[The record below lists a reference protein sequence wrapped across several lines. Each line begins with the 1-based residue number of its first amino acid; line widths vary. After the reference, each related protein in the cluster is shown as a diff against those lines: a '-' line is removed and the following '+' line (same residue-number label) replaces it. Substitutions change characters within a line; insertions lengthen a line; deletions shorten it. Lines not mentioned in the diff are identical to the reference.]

1 MAVPSSPSSITM
13 KGLHNEMTSNNY
25 PSATNP
31 PGAVTMKDLA
41 ESGNSGGSATSYA
54 AINTNAPSR
63 PDTNTP
69 HAIGEWYGYDHD
81 FNASVIQPPSNLS
94 YTATSTTQICF
105 CFTEANFS
113 TGVCVFFGSFGSLS
127 GQSFQPDGQS
137 VITVDGSGD
146 SGWMAG
152 PPTNDNHAQGIISL
166 SANDCLQIFY
176 KSCANNNPFGTGNQ
190 TSAASACI
198 TGYTQPGIPGSLSTT
213 SITTSGMTIGWS
225 APTGGVNST
234 NGYRYYHG
242 TGTTAT
248 NNTANDT
255 GNTSIAISGLA
266 QNTRYYW
273 TVKAKGDGGDFGTA
287 ASQESPYTLPGVPT
301 GLAAGSVTST
311 GMTISWTAPSPGG
324 ADGYRLYF
332 GNKSPASSN
341 TAYVQSGTSKSFTSL
356 TAGTTYYFAVQASNP
371 DGSYG
376 ALTST
381 VSQATSAGTT
391 IQLRTIASN
400 RTLTTVSS
408 GGTQSHSANV
418 ASGNSLTDLAD
429 MSDPNGHV
437 QINISNGSG
446 DTTATNGSMASQPP
460 VNHKLTT
467 SSDPDNVTG
476 TGYQPLTTTLN
487 GGTSS
492 QLYYNMRVK
501 NPTVTQAYGG
511 TTTFTNNSVSV
522 TRTFTF
528 NITVSLSD
536 IRLKENIKLIGHSDS
551 KIPIYE
557 FNFKRDSKKIKWTG
571 AMAQDLL
578 EMGRED
584 AVYISEHGEDK
595 GYYGVY
601 YDKIDVDL
609 LSENLISEKVM

>member
-25 PSATNP
+25 PSETNP

-54 AINTNAPSR
+54 AINTNSPSR
-63 PDTNTP
+63 PDTDTP

-81 FNASVIQPPSNLS
+81 FNASVIQPPSNLT

-105 CFTEANFS
+105 CFTEANL
-113 TGVCVFFGSFGSLS
+113 TEGVCVFFGSFGALS
-127 GQSFQPDGQS
+127 GQTFSPDGQS

-152 PPTNDNHAQGIISL
+152 PPTNDNHTQGIISL
-166 SANDCLQIFY
+166 SANECLQIFY
-176 KSCANNNPFGTGNQ
+176 KSCAGNPFGTGAQ

-198 TGYTQPGIPGSLSTT
+198 TGYTQPGIPSSLSTT
-213 SITTSGMTIGWS
+213 SITTSGMTIGWT

-255 GNTSIAISGLA
+255 GNTSVAMSGLA
-266 QNTRYYW
+266 PNTRYYW
-273 TVKAKGDGGDFGTA
+273 TVKAKGDGGDFGA
-287 ASQESPYTLPGVPT
+287 AATQESPYTLPGVPT
-301 GLAAGSVTST
+301 GLAASSVTST
-311 GMTISWTAPSPGG
+311 GMTISWTAPSGG

-332 GNKSPASSN
+332 GTNSTVTNN
-341 TAYVQSGTSKSFTSL
+341 TAYTQSGTSKSFTGLSSS
-356 TAGTTYYFAVQASNP
+356 TTYYFAVQADNP
-371 DGSYG
+371 DGAYG
-376 ALTST
+376 DLTST
-381 VSQATSAGTT
+381 ESQATSAGTT
-391 IQLRTIASN
+391 LQLA
-400 RTLTTVSS
+400 VGGKS
-408 GGTQSHSANV
+408 GFTGVPSGQTQSGAATYGSSTNI
-418 ASGNSLTDLAD
+418 TDLPD
-429 MSDPNGHV
+429 IGGLNKLT
-437 QINISNGSG
+437 ISNGSG
-446 DTTATNGSMASQPP
+446 DTVISTSGMESEMQ
-460 VNHKLTT
+460 HKINT
-467 SSDPDNVTG
+467 SSNPDTG
-476 TGYQPLTTTLN
+476 TYTAATGNLN
-487 GGTSS
+487 GGTTAVW
-492 QLYYNMRVK
+492 YYNIRVR
-501 NPTVTQAYGG
+501 NASTTAIYGG

-522 TRTFTF
+522 TRTYAF
-528 NITVSLSD
+528 SLTIMSSD

-557 FNFKRDSKKIKWTG
+557 FNFKKDPKKIKWTG
-571 AMAQDLL
+571 TMAQDLL

-584 AVYISEHGEDK
+584 AVITHKDGEWK
-595 GYYGVY
+595 GYYGVD

-609 LSENLISEKVM
+609 LSENLISEEII

>member
-1 MAVPSSPSSITM
+1 MAVPDSPSSITM

-41 ESGNSGGSATSYA
+41 ESGNSGGSAVSYA
-54 AINTNAPSR
+54 AINTNSPSR
-63 PDTNTP
+63 PDTDTP

-105 CFTEANFS
+105 CFTEANL
-113 TGVCVFFGSFGSLS
+113 TEGVCVFFGNFGSLS
-127 GQSFQPDGQS
+127 GQNFSPDGQS
-137 VITVDGSGD
+137 VISVDGSGD

-152 PPTNDNHAQGIISL
+152 PPTNDNHSQGIISL
-166 SANDCLQIFY
+166 GANECLQIFY
-176 KSCANNNPFGTGNQ
+176 KSCAGNPFGTGAQ
-190 TSAASACI
+190 TSAKSACI

-225 APTGGVNST
+225 VPTGGVNSS

-242 TGTTAT
+242 TNTTAT

-301 GLAAGSVTST
+301 GLTASSVTSA

-332 GNKSPASSN
+332 GTNSTATNN
-341 TAYVQSGTSKSFTSL
+341 TAYVQSATSKVFTGLSS
-356 TAGTTYYFAVQASNP
+356 GVTYYFAVQASNP
-371 DGSYG
+371 DGAYG
-376 ALTST
+376 DLTST
-381 VSQATSAGTT
+381 GNQATSAATT
-391 IQLRTIASN
+391 LQLAVGGKTGFSN
-400 RTLTTVSS
+400 VSS
-408 GGTQSHSANV
+408 GGTQSDSATV
-418 ASGNSLTDLAD
+418 VSGNNLTDLPD
-429 MSDPNGHV
+429 IGGLNRIS
-437 QINISNGSG
+437 ISNGSG
-446 DTTATNGSMASQPP
+446 DTTISTSGMESQVQHKINTSSNPDTGTYSLATISLNAGTTTPQYYN
-460 VNHKLTT
+460 VRVRNVTT
-467 SSDPDNVTG
+467 S
-476 TGYQPLTTTLN
+476 
-487 GGTSS
+487 
-492 QLYYNMRVK
+492 
-501 NPTVTQAYGG
+501 AIYGG

-522 TRTFTF
+522 TRTYAF
-528 NITVSLSD
+528 NLTVTLSD

-557 FNFKRDSKKIKWTG
+557 FNFKKDPKKIKWTG

-578 EMGRED
+578 EMGRDD

-595 GYYGVY
+595 GYYGVH

-609 LSENLISEKVM
+609 LSENLISEEII